1 MDSTNRYHI
10 ARYTLT
16 GRKLGESIFKTK
28 EEAKKFIRD
37 YLHITFSKKPDE
49 DLLEKIFDDIN
60 NTDGVYRFLY
70 RDIYFFITKLY
81 NNS

>member
-1 MDSTNRYHI
+1 MSSTNRYHI

-16 GRKLGESIFKTK
+16 GRKLGENIFKTQ
-28 EEAKKFIRD
+28 EEAKKFMRD
-37 YLHITFSKKPDE
+37 YLDITFSKTPNE
-49 DLLEKIFDDIN
+49 DLLEKIFCDIN

-70 RDIYFFITKLY
+70 RDTYFFITKLT